1 MSKAELNSEF
11 ESWIVSEEFT
21 PEKDKYQGVI
31 DRMNALKA
39 ESSKAQSEAHQE
51 KVEAEAETESS
62 ESDQSFEYVNDQDD
76 LRFNELKD
84 IYHEKR
90 KAAEAAR
97 KAEQIANAKIKDDLL
112 KELHDLIQDEE
123 NIGQAYKTFDTIKV
137 KWGETGQV
145 TPDKRRDLQAEY
157 SRLIEQF
164 YYNIKIYRELQIND
178 LKKNQELKLSVI
190 EKIKALENEKGI
202 NQLDFLIHQYLDE
215 WDLIGPTFKEEWEK
229 IREDF
234 KTGVSQVFDRIKSH
248 RKEVKDEH
256 QKNFDAKM
264 LLVEK
269 AKEIAE
275 QELVD
280 IRQVQQMT
288 RDIIETQKEWKKIG
302 YAGRGKNDQVWV
314 DFRKSCDI
322 YFDAR
327 KEFLDKNNRE
337 FDKVKERKR
346 DLIDKAKE
354 AYMGDDLDKVAH
366 MLKGLQREWKQ
377 SGKLL
382 PQEEYKLFKE
392 FRKYCDDFF
401 NRKKTETEAAA
412 KAFEEQVK
420 KKESLIE
427 EFAKELEEGIKEKGE
442 AAIESWK
449 TKWTEIN
456 DNGDRA
462 AKNIDSK
469 FNELISKGYQSLG
482 ITKEQLEEKN
492 FEAKL
497 DVLTNKGNATE
508 SLRKEKQFLISKI
521 KESQLIVVQLE
532 GRLEFFK
539 FSDEKNPLKRD
550 AMKKVEQAQAEVAK
564 LKDKK
569 KRVDLAMKEIAK
581 AEAKQAAEAEN
592 SEEETSGES

>member
-21 PEKDKYQGVI
+21 PEKEKYQEII

-39 ESSKAQSEAHQE
+39 ESSKAQLEAFQAESE
-51 KVEAEAETESS
+51 ESES
-62 ESDQSFEYVNDQDD
+62 ESDESFEYVNDTDD

-97 KAEQIANAKIKDDLL
+97 KAEQSANAKIKEELL

-123 NIGQAYKTFDTIKV
+123 NIGQAYKRFDTIKV

-178 LKKNQELKLSVI
+178 LKKNQELKLAVI

-215 WDLIGPTFKEEWEK
+215 WDQIGPTFKEEWEK

-234 KTGVSQVFDRIKSH
+234 KSGVSQVFDRIKAH

-264 LLVEK
+264 ELVEK
-269 AKEIAE
+269 AREIAN
-275 QELVD
+275 QDLVD
-280 IRQVQQMT
+280 IRQVQQLT
-288 RDIIETQKEWKKIG
+288 RDIIDTQKEWKKIG
-302 YAGRGKNDQVWV
+302 YAGRGKNDQVWA
-314 DFRKSCDI
+314 DFRKACDI

-327 KEFLDKNNRE
+327 KVFLDKNNKE
-337 FDKVKERKR
+337 FEKVKERKR
-346 DLIDKAKE
+346 GLIEKAKE
-354 AYMGDDLDKVAH
+354 TYQGEDLDKVAH
-366 MLKGLQREWKQ
+366 VLKGLQREWKQ

-412 KAFEEQVK
+412 KAFEEQIK
-420 KKESLIE
+420 QKESLIE
-427 EFAKELEEGIKEKGE
+427 DFAKELEEGIKEKGE
-442 AAIESWK
+442 AAIEAWK
-449 TKWTEIN
+449 NKWSEIS
-456 DNGDRA
+456 DNGDRV
-462 AKNIDSK
+462 AKNVESK
-469 FNELISKGYQSLG
+469 FNDLISKGYQSLG
-482 ITKEQLEEKN
+482 ISKEQLEEKN

-497 DVLTNKGNATE
+497 DVLSNKGNATE
-508 SLRKEKQFLISKI
+508 SLRREKQYLIAKI
-521 KESQLIVVQLE
+521 KDCQLNVVQLE
-532 GRLEFFK
+532 GRLDFFK
-539 FSDEKNPLKRD
+539 FSDDKNPLKRD
-550 AMKKVEQAQAEVAK
+550 AMKKVEEAQKEVAK

-581 AEAKQAAEAEN
+581 AEQAEAN
-592 SEEETSGES
+592 KASEEEAGEEN